1 MASEGQAFPIPD
13 TWTFNRED
21 ISRIFDKHVREE
33 LPWYDMITRAIR
45 QIARHYISTG
55 GLIYD
60 VGASTGNIGRAL
72 EEIIKNRSA
81 RLVAIEKSKEMA
93 LNYHAV
99 GELIVKD
106 ALDVDFEK
114 VDLIICFLMLM
125 FLGAEEKGQLTR
137 KMLASLK
144 DGGALIIVD
153 KRTAE
158 DGYIGT
164 VLSRLT
170 LSEKLNS
177 GVTPERIISKEL
189 SLAGIQRPLR
199 LQDVP
204 VGAVEFFRFG
214 EFSGWIVE
222 KH

>member
-1 MASEGQAFPIPD
+1 MASDFAIPEV
-13 TWTFNRED
+13 WTFNRED

-33 LPWYDMITRAIR
+33 LPWYDMVTRCIR
-45 QIARHYISTG
+45 QIARHYISEG
-55 GLIYD
+55 GLVYD
-60 VGASTGNIGRAL
+60 VGASTGNVGRAI
-72 EEIIKNRSA
+72 EDIVKSRSA
-81 RLVAIEKSKEMA
+81 RLIAIEKSKEMA
-93 LNYHAV
+93 ANYHAI

-106 ALDVDFEK
+106 ALEVDYENA
-114 VDLIICFLMLM
+114 DLIICFLLLM
-125 FLGAEEKGQLTR
+125 FLGAEEKAELTQ

-170 LSEKLNS
+170 LSEKLNA
-177 GVTPERIISKEL
+177 GVTAERIISKEL
-189 SLAGIQRPLR
+189 SLAGVQRPMR
-199 LQDVP
+199 PKDVP
-204 VGAVEFFRFG
+204 AGAVEFFRFG

-222 KH
+222 K